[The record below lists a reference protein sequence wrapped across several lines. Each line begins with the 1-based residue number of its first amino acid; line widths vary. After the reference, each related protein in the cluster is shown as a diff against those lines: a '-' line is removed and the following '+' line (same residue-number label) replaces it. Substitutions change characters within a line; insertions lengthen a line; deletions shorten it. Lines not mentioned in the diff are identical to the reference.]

1 VARADKHAKTEKPT
15 GRRRRDARQKGQ
27 VAKSPDVSIW
37 AIVLV
42 ASFVLPGVLKHAA
55 QSEQKLFFQAVP
67 AAIGN
72 PDQSHALAALGQGF
86 QAAALAVAP
95 LLAAAVITTIVAQ
108 LSQTGFVLKKN
119 AIGLN
124 FSRLSP
130 RQGLKRVFSANGL
143 STLLRS
149 LVKLVVLGLLAYAQF
164 RGLARTLAA
173 PGSVPMTAFASLA
186 AHKAL
191 TFMRTVAAVAL
202 VLGIADYFLQR
213 RRINKQLMMTKQE
226 VKEEHK
232 MEEGRPE
239 VKAAIRRRQVKMSR
253 MRMMAEIAHA
263 DVVIVN
269 PTHVSVALRYE
280 PGKGAPR
287 VVAKGADEVAAAIR
301 EEAAR
306 HDVPIVEDVP
316 LARTLWQV
324 CEVDDEI
331 PAELFEAVARVLA
344 FIFGVKASGAAYR
357 KPIGGGPLRVPA
369 RL

>member
-1 VARADKHAKTEKPT
+1 MAGDKHARTEKPSA
-15 GRRRRDARQKGQ
+15 RRKREARQRGQ

-37 AIVLV
+37 ALVMV
-42 ASFVLPGVLKHAA
+42 ASFVLPVVFTSALK
-55 QSEQKLFFQAVP
+55 SERRLWLKSVP
-67 AAIGN
+67 AAIAN
-72 PDQSHALAALGQGF
+72 PDTSHALGALGQGLK
-86 QAAALAVAP
+86 AALTAIGP
-95 LLAAAVITTIVAQ
+95 MLAAAVVTAVVANI
-108 LSQTGFVLKKN
+108 SQTGLVLKKN

-130 RQGLKRVFSANGL
+130 KNGLKRVISLNGL
-143 STLLRS
+143 SSLLRS
-149 LVKLVVLGLLAYAQF
+149 LVKLAVLGLLAYAQF
-164 RGLARTLAA
+164 RGLATKLA
-173 PGSVPMTAFASLA
+173 PGSVPMNALIALT
-186 AHKAL
+186 AHKAV
-191 TFMRTVAAVAL
+191 TFIRTVAAVGL
-202 VLGIADYFLQR
+202 VLGLADYFLQR
-213 RRINKQLMMTKQE
+213 RRVNKQLMMTKQE

-232 MEEGRPE
+232 SEEGRPE

-301 EEAAR
+301 EEAAK
-306 HDVPIVEDVP
+306 HNVPVVEDVP

-324 CEVDDEI
+324 CEVDEEI
-331 PAELFEAVARVLA
+331 PADMFEAVARVLA
-344 FIFGVKASGAAYR
+344 FIYGVKARGAPLAA
-357 KPIGGGPLRVPA
+357 PIGGGPLRVPA